1 MTSVERR
8 EKTKNQ
14 NTVKPET
21 LRLSHI
27 KIQANPPTS
36 ANNNKNNT
44 PVTTLLSG
52 VRLAQKAKLK

>member
-8 EKTKNQ
+8 KKKHKK
-14 NTVKPET
+14 TVKPET

-36 ANNNKNNT
+36 ANNNKNNRT
-44 PVTTLLSG
+44 VSAFLSG
-52 VRLAQKAKLK
+52 AGLAQKAKLK

>member
-8 EKTKNQ
+8 EKTKNPK
-14 NTVKPET
+14 TVKPET

-27 KIQANPPTS
+27 KIQANPPPS

-44 PVTTLLSG
+44 TVTALLSG